1 MQLYII
7 NIIINIFY
15 KEGFIK
21 IACYNTSIKITG
33 EKTME
38 QELKYIYTVYEKG
51 SFSKAARAL
60 YLTQPALSIA
70 VQKAE
75 EKIGMPLF
83 DRSQKPLKLTPA
95 GEIYIEKIRQI
106 RQLEDELHRKIED
119 LAKLNTG
126 HVRIGATSFFLSY
139 ILPPILLEYH
149 RQYPDVTLE
158 IIETDSY
165 ELKEMLKDH
174 KLDLTF
180 VSRPLEEPF
189 YKKHFSFQDPI
200 LLAVPSTFSVNEQLA
215 DHALTAHDVLRR
227 RHLTASC
234 PSICLSAFEHV
245 PFVLLK
251 SRYDLRK
258 RTDSLFAEAEIT
270 PDIFMEASQ
279 MSTLYTL
286 AEAGLGATFISDR
299 IIQKPDERVL
309 FYKIDSLLAV
319 REMNIVTNKN
329 CYISHAANLF
339 IQLMRQYYSV

>member
-1 MQLYII
+1 
-7 NIIINIFY
+7 
-15 KEGFIK
+15 
-21 IACYNTSIKITG
+21 
-33 EKTME
+33 
-38 QELKYIYTVYEKG
+38 
-51 SFSKAARAL
+51 
-60 YLTQPALSIA
+60 
-70 VQKAE
+70 
-75 EKIGMPLF
+75 
-83 DRSQKPLKLTPA
+83 
-95 GEIYIEKIRQI
+95 
-106 RQLEDELHRKIED
+106 
-119 LAKLNTG
+119 
-126 HVRIGATSFFLSY
+126 
-139 ILPPILLEYH
+139 
-149 RQYPDVTLE
+149 
-158 IIETDSY
+158 
-165 ELKEMLKDH
+165 MLKDR

-189 YKKHFSFQDPI
+189 YKNHFSFQDPI
-200 LLAVPSTFSVNEQLA
+200 LLAVPSAFSVNEQLA

-270 PDIFMEASQ
+270 PDIF
-279 MSTLYTL
+279 YTL

-319 REMNIVTNKN
+319 REMNIVTTKN
-329 CYISHAANLF
+329 CDISHAANLF